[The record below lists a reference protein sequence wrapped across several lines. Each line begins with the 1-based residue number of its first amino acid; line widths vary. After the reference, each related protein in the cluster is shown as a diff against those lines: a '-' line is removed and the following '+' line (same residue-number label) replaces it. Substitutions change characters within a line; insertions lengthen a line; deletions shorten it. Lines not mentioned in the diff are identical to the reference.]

1 MPIIGKSKPS
11 QNLNAEAILSKITE
25 YDIYKMYCPVPFTL
39 GRSFSSPLRHDD
51 NPSFVIK
58 VSKES
63 GYIYHMDFVN
73 PDHTG
78 NSFQFV
84 QQLFTHADGT
94 HLRYNEAL
102 EKINRD
108 FQLGIGPG
116 TIEGNYKAITA
127 KYEQP
132 TELALPPFI
141 SVTPR
146 LFTSEENRY
155 WNDYHISADE
165 CRAFDI
171 YGIRTLYSDGRRVTN
186 PMNRMRFAYRYEHGG
201 KELWKIYTPLINKE
215 CGYKWFTNVPIH
227 VMEGLD
233 ILIPHA
239 TNNVITKSRKDLIIT
254 RKFIPNSCAAQNESS
269 VAINQGNIQYMAD
282 NDIVPNIFFDNDD
295 AGVRASKFYTDTYNF
310 KYLNIPRKFL
320 DQRNIKDISDL
331 SKTFGLKKCE
341 EFFKLKSLI

>member
-1 MPIIGKSKPS
+1 MPITGKSKPP
-11 QNLNAEAILSKITE
+11 QDLTAEVILKKITE

-94 HLRYNEAL
+94 HLKYNEAL

-132 TELALPPFI
+132 TELVLPPFI
-141 SVTPR
+141 SVIPR
-146 LFTSEENRY
+146 LFSSEETRY
-155 WNDYHISADE
+155 WNDYHISSDE
-165 CRAFDI
+165 CRQYDI
-171 YGIRTLYSDGRRVTN
+171 YAIRQLYINGKRITN
-186 PMNRMRFAYRYEHGG
+186 PQNRLRFAYRYEYEG
-201 KELWKIYTPLINKE
+201 KELWKIYTPLIAKE
-215 CGYKWFTNVPIH
+215 CGYKWFTNVPGGT
-227 VMEGLD
+227 MEGLETLKRNKPC
-233 ILIPHA
+233 IL
-239 TNNVITKSRKDLIIT
+239 TKSRKDRIVLS
-254 RKFIPNSCAAQNESS
+254 KFMKSVGAAQNESEVS
-269 VAINQGNIQYMAD
+269 IPSNIINRIQNYNIDCYVGFDADAVGKKKAQFYVEQY
-282 NDIVPNIFFDNDD
+282 
-295 AGVRASKFYTDTYNF
+295 
-310 KYLNIPRKFL
+310 
-320 DQRNIKDISDL
+320 
-331 SKTFGLKKCE
+331 GLKSFTIPDNIVTENCKDFSDMC
-341 EFFKLKSLI
+341 KLYGPESIKNLLISNNLIN